1 MRPDRDPWSSGGEAT
16 RREVREIFARH
27 ATHAAD
33 PIAPAAE
40 RRSAVPGILRLP
52 GRLWRLMPRW
62 GRVATAALLVAL
74 ATAVAV
80 LLPQALENAAENRE
94 NVRQA
99 AAANLEQIRQDLIES
114 QRPRRAVLERPLT
127 PAALAAEVGEDFR
140 QRVESGELEG
150 PVGPTTCRPVRPQPD
165 RVAIV
170 YTCVAERGSEKGVY
184 LDRRL
189 VSGYRFKARVV
200 RATGAAAW
208 CKENPRPLH
217 ADQEEFVIV
226 PLSRAC
232 TG

>member
-1 MRPDRDPWSSGGEAT
+1 MPPDRDPWSSGGEAT

-27 ATHAAD
+27 ADHAGG
-33 PIAPAAE
+33 PAAE
-40 RRSAVPGILRLP
+40 RRNAVPGVLRLP
-52 GRLWRLMPRW
+52 ARLWRLMPSW
-62 GRVATAALLVAL
+62 GRFATGALLAALA
-74 ATAVAV
+74 AAVAV
-80 LLPQALENAAENRE
+80 LLPQALETAADSRE
-94 NVRQA
+94 DQRRA
-99 AAANLEQIRQDLIES
+99 AAANLEQIRQNLIES

-127 PAALAAEVGEDFR
+127 PAALAGVVGEDFR

-150 PVGPTTCRPVRPQPD
+150 PAGPTTCRPVRPQPE

-170 YTCVAERGSEKGVY
+170 FTCVAERGSEKGVY
-184 LDRRL
+184 LDRKL

-217 ADQEEFVIV
+217 ADQEEFVVV